1 MTGLLRLF
9 VTGIVLARTDL
20 LSSAQNVPPKPS
32 PPSGNIPADSD
43 LYAVEGK
50 LVYVKGYETKSIDG
64 VKTKIALDGG
74 DYFGFLSE
82 DRESFTVY
90 GVPPG
95 SYLVEVYHPEFIF
108 ESARVDISSKGKIR
122 ARRDGGEGSTNSQNQ
137 LNYPLRLKL
146 QRKAQY
152 FQVKEAMRI
161 TDMLMNPMVLMMVL
175 PLLVMI
181 GIPKLLSQVDPEAHK
196 EMQST
201 LNMAS
206 QPMDLSSMMSQLLG
220 GGAPQ
225 PKAIQNKKPEKR
237 ERKRSG

>member
-1 MTGLLRLF
+1 MDLLHLLLSLTV
-9 VTGIVLARTDL
+9 VTGTNFF
-20 LSSAQNVPPKPS
+20 SSAQNVPAKDPS
-32 PPSGNIPADSD
+32 PSASSSDSD

-50 LVYVKGYETKSIDG
+50 LVYVKSHDTKFIDG
-64 VKTKIALDGG
+64 VRTKIALDGG
-74 DYFGFLSE
+74 EYFGFLNE

-95 SYLVEVYHPEFIF
+95 SYLVEVYHPEFLF
-108 ESARVDISSKGKIR
+108 EAARVDISSKGKIR
-122 ARRDGGEGSTNSQNQ
+122 ARRDGSEGGAGQNQ
-137 LNYPLRLKL
+137 LAYPLRLKL
-146 QRKAQY
+146 QRKATY
-152 FQVKEAMRI
+152 FQAKEAMRI

-181 GIPKLLSQVDPEAHK
+181 GIPKLLSQVDPEASR

-220 GGAPQ
+220 GGAPP
-225 PKAIQNKKPEKR
+225 PKAIQSRKPERR
-237 ERKRSG
+237 ERKRSA